1 LFISPL
7 SFHGNAGDRTCPDYI
22 LSSQALAVGPD
33 EGFFLFGGRPA
44 ILLHAE
50 VMGLLL
56 VTIKIMKHLSKHC
69 V

>member
-1 LFISPL
+1 LSLFISPL
-7 SFHGNAGDRTCPDYI
+7 SFHGNAGDRTSPDCI
-22 LSSQALAVGPD
+22 LSLHALAVGPD
-33 EGFFLFGGRPA
+33 EGFFCGRPA

-56 VTIKIMKHLSKHC
+56 VTIKIMKYLSKHC

>member
-1 LFISPL
+1 MAILET
-7 SFHGNAGDRTCPDYI
+7 ACPDCI

-33 EGFFLFGGRPA
+33 EGGFFFLRPA

-50 VMGLLL
+50 VMGLLV
-56 VTIKIMKHLSKHC
+56 VTIKIMKYLSKHC